1 MILMLFRR
9 CLCNM
14 AITKGIKIIAENRKA
29 FHDYFIDEKFEAGIV
44 LSGTEVK
51 SLRAGKVN
59 LKDSY
64 CTVKE
69 GEIFLVGVNISPYD
83 HGNRYNLDPMRTRKL
98 LMHKNEIIKLYS
110 TIKQDGLTLVPT
122 KCYFKDSKVK
132 FEIGLARGKKNYDKR
147 DSIAEKQTKRDIDR
161 ALKNQNKYL

>member
-1 MILMLFRR
+1 
-9 CLCNM
+9 M
-14 AITKGIKIIAENRKA
+14 AKEKGIKIIAENKKA
-29 FHDYFIDEKFEAGIV
+29 FHNYFIEEKYECGIV

-59 LKDSY
+59 LRDSY
-64 CTVKE
+64 VTIKA
-69 GEIFLVGVNISPYD
+69 GEAWLIGVNISPYD
-83 HGNRYNLDPMRTRKL
+83 HGNRFNLDPMRSRKL
-98 LMHKNEIIKLYS
+98 LLHKKEIIKLYS

-147 DSIAEKQTKRDIDR
+147 ETLAAKQAKREIDR
-161 ALKNQNKYL
+161 AIKTRNRDNR

>member
-1 MILMLFRR
+1 
-9 CLCNM
+9 M
-14 AITKGIKIIAENRKA
+14 AIVKGIKIIAENRKA
-29 FHDYFIDEKFEAGIV
+29 FHDYFIEEKYECGIV

-64 CTVKE
+64 VTIKD
-69 GEIFLVGVNISPYD
+69 GEIYLIGVHISPYEN
-83 HGNRYNLDPMRTRKL
+83 GNRFNLDPMRSRKL
-98 LMHKNEIIKLYS
+98 LMHKNEIIRLYS
-110 TIKQDGLTLVPT
+110 TVKQDGLTLVPT

-147 DSIAEKQTKRDIDR
+147 EDLAKKQANRDIER
-161 ALKNQNKYL
+161 AMKQRGR

>member
-1 MILMLFRR
+1 MRFRL
-9 CLCNM
+9 CLYKDM
-14 AITKGIKIIAENRKA
+14 AIKKGIKVIAENRKA
-29 FHDYFIDEKFEAGIV
+29 FHDYFIEEKYEAGIV

-51 SLRAGKVN
+51 SLRAGKIN

-64 CTVKE
+64 CTIKD

-83 HGNRYNLDPMRTRKL
+83 HGNRFNLDPMRSRKL

-132 FEIGLARGKKNYDKR
+132 VEVGLARGKKNYDKR
-147 DSIAEKQTKRDIDR
+147 DSIAEKQAKRDIDR
-161 ALKNQNKYL
+161 ALKNQNKYV

>member
-1 MILMLFRR
+1 
-9 CLCNM
+9 M
-14 AITKGIKIIAENRKA
+14 AITKGIKIIAENKKA
-29 FHDYFIDEKFEAGIV
+29 FHDYFIEEKYEAGIV

-51 SLRAGKVN
+51 SLRAGKIN

-64 CTVKE
+64 CTVKD

-98 LMHKNEIIKLYS
+98 LMHKNEIIRLYS
-110 TIKQDGLTLVPT
+110 TVKQEGLTLVPT

-161 ALKNQNKYL
+161 ALKNQNRYI

>member
-1 MILMLFRR
+1 MRFRR
-9 CLCNM
+9 CLYNM

-64 CTVKE
+64 CTVKD

-83 HGNRYNLDPMRTRKL
+83 HGNRFNLDPMRTRKL

-147 DSIAEKQTKRDIDR
+147 DAIAEKQSKRDIDR

>member
-1 MILMLFRR
+1 
-9 CLCNM
+9 M
-14 AITKGIKIIAENRKA
+14 AIKKGIKVIAENRKA

-64 CTVKE
+64 VQVKE
-69 GEIFLVGVNISPYD
+69 GEIFLIGVHISPYEQ
-83 HGNRYNLDPMRTRKL
+83 GNRFNLDPMRTRKL
-98 LMHKNEIIKLYS
+98 LMHKREIIRLYS
-110 TIKQDGLTLVPT
+110 TVKQDGLTLVPT

-132 FEIGLARGKKNYDKR
+132 FEIGLARGKKDYDKR
-147 DSIAEKQTKRDIDR
+147 DVMAKKEANRDIDR
-161 ALKNQNKYL
+161 AMKNAKKYRD